1 MGPKLGGPTNF
12 CSSDMTAE
20 RRYKQQIN
28 YNVQNGTTSRETGM
42 QAWNI
47 RPNDTKQSPIIIRPP
62 RAIAH
67 VAMSSELHYPLTVD
81 PSAPKTTST
90 QTDRYSCTKWLDT
103 WGRKGGG
110 GTEQEGE
117 MQRHSK
123 VRRIIEPPRAIAH
136 VATSWIRSP
145 HTPASCSDPPRTN
158 TCESWKKI
166 GSQPFSNAV

>member
-1 MGPKLGGPTNF
+1 MALSDITLLVLVLQIFARHLPASVASD
-12 CSSDMTAE
+12 SSNLSFEPD
-20 RRYKQQIN
+20 
-28 YNVQNGTTSRETGM
+28 VVFSFSH
-42 QAWNI
+42 I
-47 RPNDTKQSPIIIRPP
+47 RPNDTKHGPIIIRPP